1 MAGCGAAAEAV
12 PATGAVSGAGRSTT
26 KDEEMSHTEGP
37 WYCDESDGNV
47 EICTDGKEPRLGYTG
62 WRGLAVVSGS
72 DDEPEIGLEVAWD
85 NARLIAA
92 APELLEA
99 LQGLHDDIAEYQRI
113 NHIGGYENHSMR
125 IARAAIEKATKP

>member
-1 MAGCGAAAEAV
+1 
-12 PATGAVSGAGRSTT
+12 
-26 KDEEMSHTEGP
+26 MSHTEGP

-47 EICTDGKEPRLGYTG
+47 EICTYGKEPRLGYTG
-62 WRGLAVVSGS
+62 WLGLAVVSGS

-99 LQGLHDDIAEYQRI
+99 LRPFSALLQAHNSEGRDDRPIFAI
-113 NHIGGYENHSMR
+113 NDAMIQLGDLR
-125 IARAAIEKATKP
+125 RARAAIEKATKP